1 MNYVS
6 ETIRIPLWKHLQ
18 LCLQSTKNLIENA
31 SRTQEKSSKRKDTM
45 KIRNEKSENQN
56 CKPMISSLYGLENK
70 IRNKENVEDISK
82 LGNSF
87 HIEAASFLT
96 LDHCNDHQ
104 LEELKQLSGNK

>member
-1 MNYVS
+1 MIYVL
-6 ETIRIPLWKHLQ
+6 ENIKIPLWKLLQ
-18 LCLQSTKNLIENA
+18 GCLQNLKKIPDKVNR
-31 SRTQEKSSKRKDTM
+31 SQEKMSKN
-45 KIRNEKSENQN
+45 NENTEIQNDETKSQN

-87 HIEAASFLT
+87 HNEAASFLT